1 MISYSRTNSLNEF
14 VIRKL
19 VINNFNY
26 PSKMKNKKK
35 DGVSMNEDPFI
46 IYLSPKDAILS
57 RGVRRLVSKSV

>member
-1 MISYSRTNSLNEF
+1 LNEF

-26 PSKMKNKKK
+26 PSKTKNKKK

-57 RGVRRLVSKSV
+57 RGV